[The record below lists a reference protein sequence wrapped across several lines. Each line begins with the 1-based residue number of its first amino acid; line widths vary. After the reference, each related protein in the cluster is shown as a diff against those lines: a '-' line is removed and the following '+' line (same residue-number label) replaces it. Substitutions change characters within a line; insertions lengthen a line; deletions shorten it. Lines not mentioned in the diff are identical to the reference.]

1 MAVTEDMCIGRTTI
15 LGNIFTHLDIRRTTA
30 KFKSA
35 NRDGAVA
42 DFESWLLI
50 MDPKWQNIETE
61 RRRFV
66 LSKIDTMK
74 GKKLGCFC
82 EPQLC
87 HGSVY
92 VRLVGTYVDMRALGR
107 EPNWSTINGIGLIR
121 GYYQSLK
128 RRVG

>member
-1 MAVTEDMCIGRTTI
+1 MCIGRSTI

-30 KFKSA
+30 KFKSIDR
-35 NRDGAVA
+35 NGAVA

-50 MDPKWQNIETE
+50 MDPKWEKIEAE

-66 LSKIDTMK
+66 LSKIDSMK

-92 VRLVGTYVDMRALGR
+92 VRLVGTYMDMRSSGN
-107 EPNWSTINGIGLIR
+107 EPYWNTTEGIDVIR
-121 GYYQSLK
+121 GYYQYLK
-128 RRVG
+128 KRVG